1 LKLFDERWPR
11 EAEELGEAL
20 ADILAKEC
28 PPDTLRAMERGDTE
42 VDPEGKGRID
52 RLDRALN
59 EFGLWELPPDPY
71 LLTRAAVALGAH
83 LAPVPFVSTAPAL
96 ALLGE
101 QEIANGVDRAVVPAT
116 VARVVIAIG
125 SGLGIA
131 PMPSEVRRSAAG
143 ETVAVVAAVNSE
155 PATGDPEA
163 FRAWG
168 FLLESAQLV
177 GAAQALLR
185 YGVDYVK
192 TRRQF
197 GVPVGSFQGV
207 AHPLADAATAL
218 QSADLLTRHAAYLAA
233 SDGAVPLFAAAM
245 AAAKSRA
252 ASRQVAA
259 TVHQALGGYGFTV
272 EADCQLYSR
281 RIRAWSSAMPD
292 PGPWLTQLARTLA
305 DPATRDHVTDLWQF
319 DRGFTL
325 PRWALTGL
333 RASHVGSDET

>member
-1 LKLFDERWPR
+1 MFDERWPR
-11 EAEELGEAL
+11 EAEELGAAL

-42 VDPEGKGRID
+42 VDPDGKGRID

-71 LLTRAAVALGAH
+71 LLTRAAVVLGAH

-96 ALLGE
+96 ALIGE
-101 QEIANGVDRAVVPAT
+101 QEVANGVDRAVVPAT
-116 VARVVIAIG
+116 VARVVIATG

-143 ETVAVVAAVNSE
+143 ETVVVLEGVAAAEVE
-155 PATGDPEA
+155 GDPDG

-177 GAAQALLR
+177 GAGQALLR
-185 YGVDYVK
+185 YGVDYVT

-218 QSADLLTRHAAYLAA
+218 QAADLLTRHATYLAA
-233 SDGAVPLFAAAM
+233 TDGSVPLFAAAM
-245 AAAKSRA
+245 AAAKTRA

-259 TVHQALGGYGFTV
+259 TVHQALGGYGFTT
-272 EADCQLYSR
+272 EAECQLYSR
-281 RIRAWSSAMPD
+281 RIRTWSAAMPD
-292 PGPWLTQLARTLA
+292 PGPWLTRLARTLA
-305 DPATRDHVTDLWQF
+305 GPATRSQLTDLWQF
-319 DRGFTL
+319 DRGFIL
-325 PRWALTGL
+325 PRWA
-333 RASHVGSDET
+333 REMP